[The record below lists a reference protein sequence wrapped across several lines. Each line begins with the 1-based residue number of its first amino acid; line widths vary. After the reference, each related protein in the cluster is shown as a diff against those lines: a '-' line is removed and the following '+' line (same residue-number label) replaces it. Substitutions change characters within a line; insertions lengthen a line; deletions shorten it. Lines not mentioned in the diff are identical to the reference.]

1 MPYISPEQLNLGAVA
16 IIFLFFLKEF
26 FTYLKS
32 RKNSP
37 GNGFSKQ
44 ILEELKTQNQNHLH
58 TINQE
63 MNTGFDRLAEIIHTD
78 NTKIIELLARI
89 EGRLSK

>member
-1 MPYISPEQLNLGAVA
+1 MPDLSPEQLQLGAVA

-26 FTYLKS
+26 FVYLKS
-32 RKNSP
+32 RKSGSN
-37 GNGFSKQ
+37 NYFSKQ

-63 MNTGFDRLAEIIHTD
+63 MNTGFDRLAEIIHSD
-78 NTKIIELLARI
+78 NLTIISLLSEI
-89 EGRLSK
+89 KGRLDR